1 MKIKYVALYIGVYI
15 MSLVLDFVLRGHS
28 NLLKYSLLSLSV
40 GILLFTFKKAEEFF
54 EKKINLLLA
63 LIICISIP
71 IIDVFINVYI

>member
-1 MKIKYVALYIGVYI
+1 MKIKYVTLYIGVYI
-15 MSLVLDFVLRGHS
+15 MSLVLDFILRGHS

>member
-15 MSLVLDFVLRGHS
+15 MSLVLDLLLRGHS
-28 NLLKYSLLSLSV
+28 NLLKYSLLSLSI
-40 GILLFTFKKAEEFF
+40 GIILFTFKKAEEFF

-71 IIDVFINVYI
+71 IINLLMYAFS